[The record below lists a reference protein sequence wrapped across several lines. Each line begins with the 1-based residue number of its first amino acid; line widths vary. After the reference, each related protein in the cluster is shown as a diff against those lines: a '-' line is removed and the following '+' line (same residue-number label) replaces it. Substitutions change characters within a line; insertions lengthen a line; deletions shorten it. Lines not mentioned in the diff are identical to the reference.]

1 MYRLRNLIALVSLL
15 AFSLSA
21 NADLTIR
28 VTKGAENATPI
39 AVVPFADQGNASPP
53 QNISQIVRTDLSMS
67 GDFRTLDPAKMLSL
81 PSKQAEVYYRDWRL
95 LGQQYLVVGT
105 VSQQPDNRYK
115 VQYQLFDV
123 NQQKLLLGKVVEAAA
138 NDLRTMAHVISD
150 QIYQQLT
157 GVRGAFNTKLAFVTL
172 DTERGRSVYR
182 LQMSDVDGKRAQILL
197 KSSEPILSPT
207 WSPHARRIAYVSF
220 EGGHPG
226 IYIQNIATGERKR
239 LRSFPGLN
247 SAPAWSPDGKSM
259 LMTLSKDGNAEIYLM
274 NMQSGDLQR
283 LTHHWAIDTEGAWA
297 PDGNRILFTSD
308 RSGGPQIYEMDL
320 RTHDSKRLTFSG
332 RYNARAGFAP
342 DGKSIYYVHE
352 QNGHF
357 RIAAMN
363 LNTGDQRVL
372 THSDLDESPSVSPNG
387 RMLIYATRQGKKS
400 VLAVIS
406 MDGGAKYMLPEEKGD
421 VRDPAWSPYLN

>member
-15 AFSLSA
+15 ALSLSA

-39 AVVPFADQGNASPP
+39 AVVPFANQGNAAPP
-53 QNISQIVRTDLSMS
+53 QNISQIVRADLSMS
-67 GDFRTLDPAKMLSL
+67 GDFRTLDPSKMLSL
-81 PSKQAEVYYRDWRL
+81 PSKQSEVYYRDWRL
-95 LGQQYLVVGT
+95 LGQQYLVVGN

-123 NQQKLLLGKVVEAAA
+123 NQQKLLLGKVVEAGAK
-138 NDLRTMAHVISD
+138 DLRTMAHVISD

-172 DTERGRSVYR
+172 DTEHGRSVYR

-226 IYIQNIATGERKR
+226 IYIQSIATGERKR
-239 LRSFPGLN
+239 LRSYPGLN

-274 NMQSGDLQR
+274 NLQSGDLQR

-297 PDGNRILFTSD
+297 PDSNRILFTSD

-332 RYNARAGFAP
+332 RYNARAGFVP
-342 DGKSIYYVHE
+342 NGKSIYYVHE

-357 RIAAMN
+357 RIATMN